1 MIASWF
7 LRGADAPGGMALR
20 KVSARIIASARASVG
35 ELGIIAAKAKV
46 SGMGMSGRRGFVAGM
61 AASGLLAGLGRS
73 VRADVAGHG
82 TRRMTRDLVCGNLGV
97 KATQREAIDFA
108 SRHGFE
114 SVFPDA
120 GELGRLSDAEL
131 AGLLGDMKAKAL
143 VFGAGF
149 LAVDFRKDD
158 ATFERGLGELP
169 GFARGLQRAGV
180 QRVGTW
186 LPPASDTL
194 TYRQYFALHAR
205 RLREVARVLQ
215 DHGLRLGLEY
225 VGPKTA
231 WASRRYPFLH
241 TLAETRELIAEIGAA
256 NVGLVLDTWHWYHA
270 GDSAADVAALKNQEV
285 VAVDL
290 NDAPAGVPK
299 DQMVDSARELP
310 LATGVI
316 DAAPFLRALAA
327 IDYDGP
333 VRAEPFNDGV
343 RKMPRE
349 EAVAATAQSMKKA
362 FALLEAD

>member
-1 MIASWF
+1 M
-7 LRGADAPGGMALR
+7 
-20 KVSARIIASARASVG
+20 G

-46 SGMGMSGRRGFVAGM
+46 SGMGTIGRREFVAGM
-61 AASGLLAGLGRS
+61 AASGPLAGLGGS
-73 VRADVAGHG
+73 ARAQFAGPRR
-82 TRRMTRDLVCGNLGV
+82 RRMTRDLVCGNLGV

-158 ATFERGLGELP
+158 ATFARGLGELP

-241 TLAETRELIAEIGAA
+241 TLAETRELIAEIGAP
-256 NVGLVLDTWHWYHA
+256 NVGLVLDSWHWYHA
-270 GDSAADVAALKNQEV
+270 GDSAADVAALTNQDV

-290 NDAPAGVPK
+290 NDAPAGVPR
-299 DQMVDSARELP
+299 DQMIDSARELP
-310 LATGVI
+310 LATNVI
-316 DAAPFLRALAA
+316 DVPAFLRALVA
-327 IDYDGP
+327 IGYDGP
-333 VRAEPFNDGV
+333 VRAEPFNEPL
-343 RKMPRE
+343 RKMPAE
-349 EAVAATAQSMKKA
+349 EAVTATALAMKKA
-362 FALLEAD
+362 LSLVGGA

>member
-1 MIASWF
+1 
-7 LRGADAPGGMALR
+7 
-20 KVSARIIASARASVG
+20 
-35 ELGIIAAKAKV
+35 
-46 SGMGMSGRRGFVAGM
+46 MGTSGRRGFVAGM
-61 AASGLLAGLGRS
+61 AASGLLAGIGRNA
-73 VRADVAGHG
+73 RADKPEPRK
-82 TRRMTRDLVCGNLGV
+82 RRMTRDLICGNIGV
-97 KATQREAIDFA
+97 KATQREAIELA

-120 GELGRLSDAEL
+120 AELGRLSEAEVRD
-131 AGLLGDMKAKAL
+131 LLGEMKAKNL

-149 LAVDFRKDD
+149 LAVDFRKDEPTL
-158 ATFERGLGELP
+158 ASGLKELP
-169 GFARGLQRAGV
+169 GFAGGLQKAGV
-180 QRVGTW
+180 RRVGTW

-194 TYRQYFALHAR
+194 TYRQYFALHVR

-215 DHGLRLGLEY
+215 DHELRLGLEY

-241 TLAETRELIAEIGAA
+241 TLAETRELIAEIGAP
-256 NVGLVLDTWHWYHA
+256 NVGLVLDSWHWYHA
-270 GDSAADVAALKNQEV
+270 GDSAADVAALKNEDV

-290 NDAPAGVPK
+290 NDAPAALPK

-316 DAAPFLRALAA
+316 DVPAFLRALAA

-333 VRAEPFNDGV
+333 VRAEPFNEPL

-349 EAVAATAQSMKKA
+349 EAVAATALAMKKA
-362 FALLEAD
+362 FALLEA